1 MECIPMRDGYGKALL
16 ELCRLHDDVI
26 VLDADVAKSTRTDW
40 VRGAYPQK
48 YVNVGVSEQDLVGT
62 AAGMSLTGFVPF
74 ISTYGVFLTGRAWE
88 QIRNTIG
95 YNCLNVKLGGAHA
108 GISVGPDG
116 GTHQALED
124 VALMQVIP
132 HMTVVV
138 PCDCRETYKATMA
151 VYQETGPSYIRFS
164 RNPVPVITD
173 DSTPFELGKAQIFR
187 QGTDVTV
194 FANGIM
200 VYQSLAAAEKMA
212 GKGVSVQ
219 VVNVH
224 TVKPLDE
231 DLVASCAASTGAV
244 VVCEE
249 HQRIGGLGS
258 AVCQC
263 LARRCCVPVEFVGI
277 CDRFGESGKPQE
289 LLEEYGLGSKDVVQ
303 AIETVL
309 QRKR

>member
-40 VRGAYPQK
+40 IRSAYPQK
-48 YVNVGVSEQDLVGT
+48 YINVGVSEQDLVGT
-62 AAGMSLTGFVPF
+62 ASGMALTGFVPY

-88 QIRNTIG
+88 QIRNTVG
-95 YNCLNVKLGGAHA
+95 YNQLNVKLGGAHA

-132 HMTVVV
+132 HMMVVV
-138 PCDCRETYKATMA
+138 PCDYKETYKAAMA
-151 VYQETGPSYIRFS
+151 VYNEIGPSYIRFS
-164 RNPVPVITD
+164 RNPVPVVTD
-173 DSTPFELGKAQIFR
+173 DSTPFVLGKAQVFR

-200 VYQSLAAAEKMA
+200 VHQSLAAAEKMA
-212 GKGVSVQ
+212 ERGISVQ

-231 DLVASCAASTGAV
+231 DTIAACAAETGAV

-258 AVCQC
+258 VVCQC
-263 LARRCCVPVEFVGI
+263 LAERHCVPVEFVSI

-289 LLEEYGLGSKDVVQ
+289 LLEAFGLGMADVMR
-303 AIETVL
+303 AIDTVL
-309 QRKR
+309 KRK